1 MNLYCTESEQVETLV
16 REEIE
21 RNDLLRDIHRLGIA
35 VSGGADSLAL
45 LLLLH
50 PICAERQ
57 IAPVVLMVDHGRE
70 GEADACA
77 FVASVAERLGLPF
90 FTRKGD
96 VNAQLHPGESIE
108 LAARKLRMAFLQ
120 ELVEENRLD
129 AVATGHHADDV
140 AETVFLRLCRGSGVS
155 GLAGLRARSQNGY
168 VTVVRPLLRISHA
181 ALCEWLRK
189 RGERWIEDP
198 DNQDESSRRV
208 LLRRRIFPFL
218 TESFDDSLLQ
228 HLCRTAEFLR
238 EEDEWMVREARRQL
252 ARFVPP
258 PSRSVPPSSL
268 VTRHSSLLISIPL
281 CALRDMALPLRRR
294 LLREWLFDCQL
305 GDCTGWEMIDRI
317 LEQCETGEKNWVIS
331 LTQNARI
338 LCRDGTV
345 RLELEGKGK
354 NEAPSV
360 AELPEAGELVWG
372 AWTLTVRSL
381 SAQEARREADQIQ
394 RNGGFAAA
402 IAQCACNGESLR
414 VRSRRPGDRI
424 APTGLEGSRKVQDV
438 MTDAKIPRELRDQ
451 LPLVVCGET
460 VVWFPGSRISRSF
473 ALTDE
478 VQSAW
483 LLQAEG
489 HSLPRRTLPP
499 AGQAC

>member
-1 MNLYCTESEQVETLV
+1 MNLYCTESEQVEKLV

-21 RNDLLRDIHRLGIA
+21 QNDLLRGVHRLGIA

-70 GEADACA
+70 GEAAACA
-77 FVASVAERLGLPF
+77 FVASVAERLGVPF
-90 FTRKGD
+90 CTRKGD
-96 VNAQLHPGESIE
+96 VNTLLHPGESIE
-108 LAARKLRMAFLQ
+108 LTARKLRMAFLQ
-120 ELVEENRLD
+120 ELLEENRLD
-129 AVATGHHADDV
+129 AIATGHHADDV

-155 GLAGLRARSQNGY
+155 GLAGLRPRSQNGY

-218 TESFDDSLLQ
+218 TESFDDTLLQ

-238 EEDEWMVREARRQL
+238 EEDAWMVREARRQL
-252 ARFVPP
+252 ARF
-258 PSRSVPPSSL
+258 SS
-268 VTRHSSLLISIPL
+268 HSSLSIPL
-281 CALRDMALPLRRR
+281 DALRDMTLPLRRR
-294 LLREWLFDCQL
+294 LLREWLFDSQL
-305 GDCTGWEMIDRI
+305 GDCAGWETIERI
-317 LEQCETGEKNWVIS
+317 LERCETDEKNWAIS
-331 LTQNARI
+331 LTRDTRL
-338 LCRDGTV
+338 LCRAGTL
-345 RLELEGKGK
+345 RLELEGEGK
-354 NEAPSV
+354 NEVLPV
-360 AELPEAGELVWG
+360 AELPEEGELVWG
-372 AWTLTVRSL
+372 LWTLTVCSL

-402 IAQCACNGESLR
+402 IAQCACNGEPLR
-414 VRSRRPGDRI
+414 VRSRMPGDRI
-424 APTGLEGSRKVQDV
+424 APTGLDGSRKVQDV
-438 MTDAKIPRELRDQ
+438 MTDAKIPRELRGQ

-478 VQSAW
+478 AQPAW
-483 LLQAEG
+483 LVRAARQM
-489 HSLPRRTLPP
+489 PCRP
-499 AGQAC
+499 AGRLKS